1 MQLIF
6 DDDQPAGDPRDRRRL
21 DRPRRQ
27 FAAILRD
34 LSRLRRPDRLTRDG
48 SLGPMGVKSIAA
60 HLNARGVRTRDGG
73 LWGKGP
79 FANC

>member
-1 MQLIF
+1 
-6 DDDQPAGDPRDRRRL
+6 
-21 DRPRRQ
+21 
-27 FAAILRD
+27 
-34 LSRLRRPDRLTRDG
+34 
-48 SLGPMGVKSIAA
+48 LGPMGVKSIAA